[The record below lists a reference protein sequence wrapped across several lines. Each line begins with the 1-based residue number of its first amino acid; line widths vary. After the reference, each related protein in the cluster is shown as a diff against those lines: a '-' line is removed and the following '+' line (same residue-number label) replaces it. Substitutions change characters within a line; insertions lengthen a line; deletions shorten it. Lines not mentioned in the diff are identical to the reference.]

1 MKRFL
6 IISFFV
12 LIGTVA
18 ALSYFLSREKKET
31 KRLTG
36 NQRSLL
42 EEVYLYRTK
51 DSLSAASVERLELT
65 NQEFERYCE
74 DLKARVE
81 QLGIKVKRLQSVAST
96 AVETEYKVI
105 TQLKDSVIFRDSAI
119 LLKCL
124 ELHTPYLDVSGCIDQ
139 NKFTGSILSR
149 DTLYQIVHRIP
160 HRFWFIKWGTKAI
173 RQEIVSRNPD
183 SRIVYSQYI
192 ELRK

>member
-1 MKRFL
+1 MKRLL

-12 LIGTVA
+12 LIGTVV

-42 EEVYLYRTK
+42 EEVCFYRTK

-65 NQEFERYCE
+65 NREFERYCE

-96 AVETEYKVI
+96 GTETKYSVDV
-105 TQLKDSVIFRDSAI
+105 QLKDSVVVRDSTVI
-119 LLKCL
+119 LKCI
-124 ELHTPYLDVSGCIDQ
+124 ELHNPYLEVSGCIE
-139 NKFTGSILSR
+139 KGRFAGEIVSR
-149 DTLYQIVHRIP
+149 DTLDQIVHHIP

>member
-65 NQEFERYCE
+65 NREFERYCE

>member
-124 ELHTPYLDVSGCIDQ
+124 ELHTPLFRCIWMYR
-139 NKFTGSILSR
+139 S
-149 DTLYQIVHRIP
+149 
-160 HRFWFIKWGTKAI
+160 
-173 RQEIVSRNPD
+173 E
-183 SRIVYSQYI
+183 
-192 ELRK
+192 